1 LSIRNVPCINL
12 LDLLCFATTIF
23 GIWVMALSYDKM
35 ELLCSRTQEKK
46 FKINHIHAHTGKQV
60 DKIRKKNQL
69 MTETCLGC
77 ETTF

>member
-1 LSIRNVPCINL
+1 
-12 LDLLCFATTIF
+12 
-23 GIWVMALSYDKM
+23 MALSYDKM